1 MTFKETE
8 YPDIIEKLYEFSQQ
22 GLPMEEIVREV
33 WFLDRRIPLYPGI
46 VAYCMNGMMEKTELS
61 NVTEGQYVCMD
72 TGSEKIT
79 GRVRSRNDR
88 MLVLSEVTVIRKIPE
103 KEIGTDE
110 IKSIEIMKY
119 NTLEKA
125 WPSLV
130 FDKNKKG

>member
-1 MTFKETE
+1 
-8 YPDIIEKLYEFSQQ
+8 
-22 GLPMEEIVREV
+22 MEDIVRET
-33 WFLDRRIPLYPGI
+33 WCLDKRIPLYPGI
-46 VAYCMNGMMEKTELS
+46 VAYCMNGILEKTDAS
-61 NVTEGQYVCMD
+61 NVTEGQYVYID

-79 GRVRSRNDR
+79 GRVKSRNNGS
-88 MLVLSEVTVIRKIPE
+88 LVLSDVTVIQKVPE
-103 KEIGTDE
+103 KAVGTDK